1 MQHSHSRHQKTTSNL
16 LRIHLKCKLRFGNG
30 SPLEGAIYINL
41 YIVKFPGHPKI
52 LVLCNFLKI
61 LMDSDKMIHK
71 TYRTH
76 KITTK
81 PFREI
86 FIFNTLFRGANHY
99 VFPVI
104 ITFFP
109 QDYGITFFL
118 HKLRFLK
125 ILIVCIKHAL

>member
-1 MQHSHSRHQKTTSNL
+1 MNPTLQFQDANES
-16 LRIHLKCKLRFGNG
+16 KCEE
-30 SPLEGAIYINL
+30 S
-41 YIVKFPGHPKI
+41 
-52 LVLCNFLKI
+52 
-61 LMDSDKMIHK
+61 S
-71 TYRTH
+71 
-76 KITTK
+76 
-81 PFREI
+81 
-86 FIFNTLFRGANHY
+86 RGANHY